1 MHYDVMTQKKIVNVS
16 QTICKNFFV
25 KQMVRVWKLD
35 TERYMAKAIVTF
47 EDDGDQ
53 VKVSIDF
60 GEGGG
65 NETSPAHHMAVN
77 MVQMASQM
85 MGTPGQEQVQ

>member
-1 MHYDVMTQKKIVNVS
+1 MS
-16 QTICKNFFV
+16 
-25 KQMVRVWKLD
+25 
-35 TERYMAKAIVTF
+35 KATVTF

-65 NETSPAHHMAVN
+65 NELSPAHNMAVTALH
-77 MVQMASQM
+77 VATQVAGQ
-85 MGTPGQEQVQ
+85 PGAEQPGEIG

>member
-1 MHYDVMTQKKIVNVS
+1 MS
-16 QTICKNFFV
+16 
-25 KQMVRVWKLD
+25 
-35 TERYMAKAIVTF
+35 KAIVIF

-53 VKVSIDF
+53 VKVEIDF

-65 NETSPAHHMAVN
+65 NELSPAHHMAVR

-85 MGTPGQEQVQ
+85 MGTPGEGEVQ

>member
-1 MHYDVMTQKKIVNVS
+1 MSIAT
-16 QTICKNFFV
+16 
-25 KQMVRVWKLD
+25 
-35 TERYMAKAIVTF
+35 VTF

-65 NETSPAHHMAVN
+65 NELSPAHNMAVTALHLAAQ
-77 MVQMASQM
+77 VVGQ
-85 MGTPGQEQVQ
+85 PGAEPQGEIG

>member
-1 MHYDVMTQKKIVNVS
+1 
-16 QTICKNFFV
+16 
-25 KQMVRVWKLD
+25 
-35 TERYMAKAIVTF
+35 MAKAIVTF